1 MRENQVRTFNYRVV
15 YVIHSV
21 LIKMSA
27 LSVLV
32 GLWRYEVFLE
42 DE

>member
-1 MRENQVRTFNYRVV
+1 MLFTEL
-15 YVIHSV
+15 V
-21 LIKMSA
+21 LIKTSA

>member
-1 MRENQVRTFNYRVV
+1 MLFTEL
-15 YVIHSV
+15 V
-21 LIKMSA
+21 LIKMST
-27 LSVLV
+27 LSVLA